1 MEDIIDTSKYARLE
15 ELNELEKE
23 LVAKAAKCASA
34 ASGASVPS
42 NCEHK
47 AEYEAFCSDRL
58 GKLTAQDWIYI
69 VEFPELQMLNEN
81 LAEYLGKMDLQS
93 LSADDT
99 VMLVNERP
107 DFADKCPLSVVQN
120 NWYYDEDLD
129 GFDTDKMKADCL
141 SRKILDLYR
150 RLDKRGFDQVPCS
163 SNWCSPKRVKAGRN
177 NDECM
182 GELVKFCRA
191 NVAPEH
197 LKGFMMAPWTNCASN
212 GGPLTRNLQGIE
224 QLAAALRYEG

>member
-23 LVAKAAKCASA
+23 LAAKAAKCASA

-47 AEYEAFCSDRL
+47 AEYEAFCFDRL

-107 DFADKCPLSVVQN
+107 DFADKCP
-120 NWYYDEDLD
+120 WEKLD
-129 GFDTDKMKADCL
+129 GHDWSNILGNQPQFADRCAWDKLKGRDWAYLPTNAFGKIWMEMPGDVCL
-141 SRKILDLYR
+141 SI
-150 RLDKRGFDQVPCS
+150 C
-163 SNWCSPKRVKAGRN
+163 
-177 NDECM
+177 
-182 GELVKFCRA
+182 
-191 NVAPEH
+191 
-197 LKGFMMAPWTNCASN
+197 
-212 GGPLTRNLQGIE
+212 RNLPTG
-224 QLAAALRYEG
+224 AHGKS